1 LVGETLPLAVGV
13 PAGWP
18 SAPELEV
25 VVVVVVVLVCG
36 GELD

>member
-1 LVGETLPLAVGV
+1 MLPLAVGV

-25 VVVVVVVLVCG
+25 VVVVVVLVWGC
-36 GELD
+36 ELD